1 MSLRDSTRHS
11 RNLRDNQKMKK
22 LRTWLIAKPIFRSLG
37 VLNST
42 DRFRIGVVAGVQ
54 IFLGLMDL
62 LGVAVIGLLGAL
74 SLNGVQ
80 SRPPGDRVSAFL
92 KFVGL
97 YNEPF
102 QNQAAAL
109 GIAASIILVTRT
121 VISIILTR
129 KVLFFLSRRGAVL
142 SSNLMK
148 KLMSQPLVNIQQNTM
163 HENLYAITSGVSNIT
178 LGILGTGVV
187 LIADIS
193 LLIIM
198 SIGLFVVDPMMALST
213 VIFFAFIGLGL
224 YKFMHK
230 KAGALGR
237 VETELNIESNE
248 KIIEVLAS
256 YRESVV
262 RNRRDFYAREI
273 GSLRFKLANT
283 LAELSFMPNVS
294 KYILESSVVLGALA
308 ISAAQFILQD
318 AGRAVATLAIFLAAG
333 TRIAPAVLRVQQG
346 SMQIRRSLGA
356 SSSTLDLIESL
367 KNVPNIEPSSDEI
380 NVAHPGFTPSV
391 EMENV
396 NFVYPGSANYA
407 IANASLIIPPGSV
420 VAVVGPS
427 GAGKTTLID
436 LILGILEPT
445 SGEIRISE
453 MKPSRVS
460 KKWPGAL
467 SYVPQDVT
475 ISNGT
480 IRSNITLGF
489 PLNAGTHEMIWDAI
503 RISQLQEYL
512 SSLPDGE
519 NTRVGDRGSS
529 MSGGQ
534 RQRLGIA
541 RALFTKPK
549 LLVLD
554 EATSALDGET
564 EANISAAIKS
574 LKGDVT
580 VILIAHRLSTV
591 READQVVYLEGGKI
605 ISVGTFEEVRTAVP
619 NFDRQ
624 ASLMGL

>member
-1 MSLRDSTRHS
+1 M
-11 RNLRDNQKMKK
+11 NQFSGKF
-22 LRTWLIAKPIFRSLG
+22 RGKPIFRALRI
-37 VLNST
+37 LNSR
-42 DRFRIGVVAGVQ
+42 DRFRIVVVMGIQ
-54 IFLGLMDL
+54 IFLGLLDL

-92 KFVGL
+92 KFFGL
-97 YNEPF
+97 FDEPF
-102 QNQAAAL
+102 QTQAAVL

-121 VISIILTR
+121 LISIVLTR
-129 KVLFFLSRRGAVL
+129 KVLFFLSRRGAVI
-142 SSNLMK
+142 SSDLMK
-148 KLMSQPLVNIQQNTM
+148 KLMSQPLVAIQQKTLY
-163 HENLYAITSGVSNIT
+163 ENLYAITAGVSSVT
-178 LGILGTGVV
+178 LGILGTAVV
-187 LIADIS
+187 LVADIS

-198 SIGLFVVDPMMALST
+198 AIGLLVVDPTMALST
-213 VIFFAFIGLGL
+213 VVFFTLIGFGL
-224 YKFMHK
+224 YKVMHQ
-230 KAGALGR
+230 KAGRLGLK
-237 VETELNIESNE
+237 ETELNIQSNE
-248 KIIEVLAS
+248 KISEVLSS

-262 RNRRDFYAREI
+262 RNRRDYYAREI
-273 GSLRFKLANT
+273 GVLRFKLADT

-294 KYILESSVVLGALA
+294 KYVIESSVVLGALA

-356 SSSTLDLIESL
+356 ASSTLDLIESL
-367 KNVPNIEPSSDEI
+367 RDVPTVEPSSDVI
-380 NVAHPGFTPSV
+380 DVLHPGFIPEITVKDVFFS
-391 EMENV
+391 
-396 NFVYPGSANYA
+396 YPGATVPAIQNANLS
-407 IANASLIIPPGSV
+407 IAPGSLIAI
-420 VAVVGPS
+420 VGPS

-436 LILGILEPT
+436 LLLGVLDPDAGEVSI
-445 SGEIRISE
+445 SGMPASAIS
-453 MKPSRVS
+453 KT
-460 KKWPGAL
+460 WPGSV
-467 SYVPQDVT
+467 SYVPQDV
-475 ISNGT
+475 IIANGT

-489 PLNAGTHEMIWDAI
+489 PEESGTVEMIMDAI
-503 RISQLQEYL
+503 KISQLDSYL
-512 SSLPDGE
+512 VNLPDKE
-519 NTRVGDRGSS
+519 NSKVGDRGAG

-554 EATSALDGET
+554 EATSSLDGET
-564 EANISAAIKS
+564 EANVSAAIRT

-591 READQVVYLEGGKI
+591 READQVVYLEEGKI
-605 ISVGTFEEVRTAVP
+605 LATGNFEEVRAAVP

>member
-1 MSLRDSTRHS
+1 
-11 RNLRDNQKMKK
+11 
-22 LRTWLIAKPIFRSLG
+22 
-37 VLNST
+37 
-42 DRFRIGVVAGVQ
+42 
-54 IFLGLMDL
+54 MDL
-62 LGVAVIGLLGAL
+62 LGVAIIGLLGAL

-109 GIAASIILVTRT
+109 GIAASLILITRT
-121 VISIILTR
+121 LVSIILTR
-129 KVLFFLSRRGAVL
+129 RVLFFLSRRGAVI
-142 SSNLMK
+142 SSDLMK
-148 KLMSQPLVNIQQNTM
+148 KLMSQPLVTIQQNTLY
-163 HENLYAITSGVSNIT
+163 ENLYAITSGVSNIT
-178 LGILGTGVV
+178 LGILGTAVV

-198 SIGLFVVDPMMALST
+198 AIGLIVVDPIMALST
-213 VIFFAFIGLGL
+213 VVFFALIGFGL

-230 KAGALGR
+230 KAGNLGQA
-237 VETELNIESNE
+237 ETELNIESNE
-248 KIIEVLAS
+248 KIIEVLSS

-294 KYILESSVVLGALA
+294 KYIIESSVVLGALA

-356 SSSTLDLIESL
+356 SATTLDLIESL
-367 KNVPNIEPSSDEI
+367 KNVPSIEPSSDEI
-380 NVAHPGFTPSV
+380 DVAHPGFIPKV

-396 NFVYPGSANYA
+396 DFSYPDASIYA
-407 IANASLIIPPGSV
+407 IKNATLSISPGSV

-436 LILGILEPT
+436 LILGVLEPS
-445 SGEIRISE
+445 SGEIRISD
-453 MKPSRVS
+453 MNPSEVS
-460 KKWPGAL
+460 KKWPGSL

-489 PLNAGTHEMIWDAI
+489 PPNAGTYEMIWDAI
-503 RISQLQEYL
+503 KISQLQGYING
-512 SSLPDGE
+512 LPDGE
-519 NTRVGDRGSS
+519 NTKVGDRGSS

-564 EANISAAIKS
+564 ESNISTAIKS

-580 VILIAHRLSTV
+580 VVLIAHRLSTV
-591 READQVVYLEGGKI
+591 READQVIYLEEGKI
-605 ISVGTFEEVRTAVP
+605 ISVGTFEEVRSAVP

>member
-1 MSLRDSTRHS
+1 MALTLTKSKTFKVTSTMHYVKERIES
-11 RNLRDNQKMKK
+11 S
-22 LRTWLIAKPIFRSLG
+22 AIFRSTRI
-37 VLNST
+37 LNPR
-42 DRFRIGVVAGVQ
+42 DRVNILFVMAVQ
-54 IFLGLMDL
+54 VFLGLLDL

-109 GIAASIILVTRT
+109 GIAASLILITRT
-121 VISIILTR
+121 LVSIILTR
-129 KVLFFLSRRGAVL
+129 RVLFFLSRRGAVI
-142 SSNLMK
+142 SSDLMK
-148 KLMSQPLVNIQQNTM
+148 KLMSQPLVTIQQNTLY
-163 HENLYAITSGVSNIT
+163 ENLYAITSGVSNIT
-178 LGILGTGVV
+178 LGILGTAVV

-198 SIGLFVVDPMMALST
+198 AIGLIVVDPIMALST
-213 VIFFAFIGLGL
+213 VVFFALIGFGL

-230 KAGALGR
+230 KAGNLGQA
-237 VETELNIESNE
+237 ETELNIESNE
-248 KIIEVLAS
+248 KIIEVLSS

-294 KYILESSVVLGALA
+294 KYIIESSVVLGALA

-356 SSSTLDLIESL
+356 SATTLDLIESL
-367 KNVPNIEPSSDEI
+367 KNVPSIEPSSDEI
-380 NVAHPGFTPSV
+380 DVAHPGFIPKV

-396 NFVYPGSANYA
+396 DFSYPDASIYA
-407 IANASLIIPPGSV
+407 IKNATLSISPGSV

-436 LILGILEPT
+436 LILGVLEPS
-445 SGEIRISE
+445 SGEIRISD
-453 MKPSRVS
+453 MNPSEVS
-460 KKWPGAL
+460 KKWPGSL

-489 PLNAGTHEMIWDAI
+489 PPNAGTYEMIWDAI
-503 RISQLQEYL
+503 KISQLQGYING
-512 SSLPDGE
+512 LPDGE
-519 NTRVGDRGSS
+519 NTKVGDRGSS

-564 EANISAAIKS
+564 ESNISTAIKS

-580 VILIAHRLSTV
+580 VVLIAHRLSTV
-591 READQVVYLEGGKI
+591 READQVIYLEEGKI
-605 ISVGTFEEVRTAVP
+605 ISVGTFEEVRSAVP

>member
-1 MSLRDSTRHS
+1 MSILNKQDRVRI
-11 RNLRDNQKMKK
+11 
-22 LRTWLIAKPIFRSLG
+22 LI
-37 VLNST
+37 VM
-42 DRFRIGVVAGVQ
+42 GVQ
-54 IFLGLMDL
+54 VFLGLLDL

-92 KFVGL
+92 KIVGL

-109 GIAASIILVTRT
+109 GIAASIILITRT
-121 VISIILTR
+121 LISIFLTR
-129 KVLFFLSRRGAVL
+129 KVLFFLSRRGAVV
-142 SSNLMK
+142 SSDLMK
-148 KLMSQPLVNIQQNTM
+148 KLMSQPLVTIQQNTLY
-163 HENLYAITSGVSNIT
+163 ENLYAITAGVSNIT
-178 LGILGTGVV
+178 LGILGTAVV

-198 SIGLFVVDPMMALST
+198 ALGLLVVDPTMALST
-213 VIFFAFIGLGL
+213 VVFFALIGLGL

-230 KAGALGR
+230 KAGALGQ

-248 KIIEVLAS
+248 KIIEVLSS

-294 KYILESSVVLGALA
+294 KYIIESSVVLGALA

-356 SSSTLDLIESL
+356 SSTTLDLIESL

-380 NVAHPGFTPSV
+380 NVAHPGFRPNV

-396 NFVYPGSANYA
+396 NFSYPDSSSHA
-407 IANASLIIPPGSV
+407 IKNASLSISPGSV

-436 LILGILEPT
+436 LILGVLEPS
-445 SGEIRISE
+445 SGKIRISD
-453 MKPSRVS
+453 MNPSEVS
-460 KKWPGAL
+460 KKWPGSL

-489 PLNAGTHEMIWDAI
+489 PPNAGTYEMIWDAI
-503 RISQLQEYL
+503 NISQLQGYING
-512 SSLPDGE
+512 LPDGE
-519 NTRVGDRGSS
+519 NTKVGDRGSS

-564 EANISAAIKS
+564 EANISTAIKS

-580 VILIAHRLSTV
+580 VVLIAHRLSTV
-591 READQVVYLEGGKI
+591 READQVIYLEDGKI
-605 ISVGTFEEVRTAVP
+605 ISVGTFEEVRSAVP

>member
-1 MSLRDSTRHS
+1 MTLMKDSIKT
-11 RNLRDNQKMKK
+11 
-22 LRTWLIAKPIFRSLG
+22 KPVFRALSIL
-37 VLNST
+37 SSH
-42 DRFRIGVVAGVQ
+42 DRVKVMIVMGIQ
-54 IFLGLMDL
+54 IFLGLLDL
-62 LGVAVIGLLGAL
+62 LGVAIIGLLGAL
-74 SLNGVQ
+74 SFNGVQ
-80 SRPPGDRVSAFL
+80 SRPPGDRVSSFL

-97 YNEPF
+97 YGETF
-102 QNQAAAL
+102 QSQATAL
-109 GIAASIILVTRT
+109 GIAASVILIGRT
-121 VISIILTR
+121 LISIVLTR

-142 SSNLMK
+142 SSDLMK
-148 KLMSQPLVNIQQNTM
+148 KLMSQPLVTIQQNTLYQ
-163 HENLYAITSGVSNIT
+163 NLYAITSGVSNIT
-178 LGILGTGVV
+178 LGILGTAVV

-193 LLIIM
+193 LLVIM
-198 SIGLFVVDPMMALST
+198 TAGLVVVDPIMALST
-213 VIFFAFIGLGL
+213 AIFFAVIGFGL
-224 YKFMHK
+224 FKLMHQ
-230 KAGALGR
+230 KAGALGQ

-248 KIIEVLAS
+248 KITEVLSS

-262 RNRRDFYAREI
+262 RNRRDYYAREI
-273 GSLRFKLANT
+273 GSLRFKLADT

-294 KYILESSVVLGALA
+294 KYVIESSVVLGALA
-308 ISAAQFILQD
+308 ISAAQFVLQD

-346 SMQIRRSLGA
+346 SIQIRRSWGA
-356 SSSTLDLIESL
+356 ASTTLDLIDSL
-367 KNVPNIEPSSDEI
+367 KNVPNVEPSSDSI
-380 NVAHPGFTPSV
+380 DTAHPGFVPEV
-391 EMENV
+391 EMINV
-396 NFVYPGSANYA
+396 EFGYPDSKRSAITN
-407 IANASLIIPPGSV
+407 ANLRISSGSV

-436 LILGILEPT
+436 LILGVLEPD
-445 SGEIRISE
+445 SGTVVVSN
-453 MKPSRVS
+453 MTPSRVS
-460 KKWPGAL
+460 STWPGSI

-475 ISNGT
+475 ISNGS

-489 PLNAGTHEMIWDAI
+489 PVNAGTDEMVWDAI
-503 RISQLQEYL
+503 KVAQLEEYL
-512 SSLPDGE
+512 ESLPDRE
-519 NTRVGDRGSS
+519 ETKVGDRGSS

-564 EANISAAIKS
+564 EANISAAIRS

-591 READQVVYLEGGKI
+591 READQVIYLEDGKI
-605 ISVGTFEEVRTAVP
+605 AAVGSFDEVRAAIP

>member
-1 MSLRDSTRHS
+1 
-11 RNLRDNQKMKK
+11 
-22 LRTWLIAKPIFRSLG
+22 
-37 VLNST
+37 
-42 DRFRIGVVAGVQ
+42 
-54 IFLGLMDL
+54 
-62 LGVAVIGLLGAL
+62 
-74 SLNGVQ
+74 
-80 SRPPGDRVSAFL
+80 
-92 KFVGL
+92 
-97 YNEPF
+97 
-102 QNQAAAL
+102 
-109 GIAASIILVTRT
+109 
-121 VISIILTR
+121 
-129 KVLFFLSRRGAVL
+129 
-142 SSNLMK
+142 
-148 KLMSQPLVNIQQNTM
+148 
-163 HENLYAITSGVSNIT
+163 
-178 LGILGTGVV
+178 
-187 LIADIS
+187 
-193 LLIIM
+193 M

-213 VIFFAFIGLGL
+213 VVFFAFIGLGL
-224 YKFMHK
+224 YKFMHE
-230 KAGALGR
+230 KAGTLGR

-308 ISAAQFILQD
+308 ISSAQFILQD

-356 SSSTLDLIESL
+356 SATTLDLIESL
-367 KNVPNIEPSSDEI
+367 KNVPNIAPSLDEI

-391 EMENV
+391 EMENI
-396 NFVYPGSANYA
+396 NFGYPGSTNDAITNAN
-407 IANASLIIPPGSV
+407 LIISPGSV

-436 LILGILEPT
+436 LILGVLEPT
-445 SGEIRISE
+445 SGNIRISG
-453 MKPSRVS
+453 MKPSIVS

-467 SYVPQDVT
+467 SYVPQDVS

-489 PLNAGTHEMIWDAI
+489 PPNAGTNEMIWDAI
-503 RISQLQEYL
+503 DISQLKEYL
-512 SSLPDGE
+512 SGLPEGE
-519 NTRVGDRGSS
+519 NTKVGDRGSS

-564 EANISAAIKS
+564 EANISAAIRT

-591 READQVVYLEGGKI
+591 READQVVYLEEGKI
-605 ISVGTFEEVRTAVP
+605 ISIGTFDEVRSAVP